1 MTTAILLPTANITK
15 KLIYNPKLDDV
26 PGSRPI
32 RYCRPL
38 SREKSVKKGIQTN
51 ALEAVEL
58 VGTWIRPGINDI
70 STEELEY
77 IMSLPETAE
86 KVRLGVFR
94 VLSPENKEVFTD
106 TISDYS
112 LPDAREIIANTF
124 DVEWLQL
131 ASTQDNRRDV
141 QKWCLER
148 IKVIKAKEARKTA

>member
-1 MTTAILLPTANITK
+1 MTTATLLPTTNTIK

-38 SREKSVKKGIQTN
+38 SREKTARKGSQIN
-51 ALEAVEL
+51 SLEAVEL

-70 STEELEY
+70 SAEELDY
-77 IMSLPETAE
+77 IMSLPETSE

-124 DVEWLQL
+124 DTDWLQL
-131 ASTQDNRRDV
+131 ASTQDSRRDV

-148 IKVIKAKEARKTA
+148 IKVIKAKEAKRTA